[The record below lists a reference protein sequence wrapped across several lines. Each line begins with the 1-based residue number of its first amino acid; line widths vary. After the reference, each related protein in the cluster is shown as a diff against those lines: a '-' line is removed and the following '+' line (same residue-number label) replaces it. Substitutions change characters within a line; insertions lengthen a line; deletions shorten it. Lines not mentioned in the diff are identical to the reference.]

1 MIKAI
6 RIHAV
11 GGPDAMVWEDVP
23 RAEPGP
29 GEALVRHHAVGLN
42 FIDVYFRSGVYKMPS
57 LPGVIGMEGSG
68 VVEAVGRDVTVFR
81 RGDRVAYGNALGAYA
96 EWRVLPADRL
106 VHLPDGIDFDTGAA
120 MMLQGM
126 TVRYLLKQTFRVHRG
141 VTLLVHAAAG
151 GVGLI
156 LCQWASY
163 LGARVIGVVS
173 TEDKAELARAHG
185 ASDVIVGTDELVP
198 TVRRLTEGRM
208 VPVVYDGNGKATFH
222 DSLDC
227 LAPRGLLVSF
237 GNATGEIKGVELS
250 MLATKGSLFVTRP
263 TLATHIADR
272 DSLVATARD
281 LFDMVESG
289 AVKIRIG
296 QRFSLQDAA
305 SAHRALEA
313 RQTTGST
320 VLIP

>member
-1 MIKAI
+1 MMKAI

-81 RGDRVAYGNALGAYA
+81 PGDRVAYGNALGAYA

-141 VTLLVHAAAG
+141 VTILVHAAAG

-198 TVRRLTEGRM
+198 TVRRLTEGHM
-208 VPVVYDGNGKATFH
+208 VPVVYDGTGKATFH

-281 LFDMVESG
+281 LFDVVESG

>member
-1 MIKAI
+1 MMKAI

-81 RGDRVAYGNALGAYA
+81 PGDRVAYGNALGAYA

-141 VTLLVHAAAG
+141 VTILVHAAAG

-198 TVRRLTEGRM
+198 TVRRLTEGHM
-208 VPVVYDGNGKATFH
+208 VPVVYDGTGKATFH

-237 GNATGEIKGVELS
+237 GNATGEIKGMELS

>member
-1 MIKAI
+1 MMKAI

-81 RGDRVAYGNALGAYA
+81 PGDRVAYGNALGAYA

-141 VTLLVHAAAG
+141 VTILVHAAAG
-151 GVGLI
+151 GVGLM
-156 LCQWASY
+156 LCQWA
-163 LGARVIGVVS
+163 
-173 TEDKAELARAHG
+173 
-185 ASDVIVGTDELVP
+185 
-198 TVRRLTEGRM
+198 
-208 VPVVYDGNGKATFH
+208 
-222 DSLDC
+222 
-227 LAPRGLLVSF
+227 
-237 GNATGEIKGVELS
+237 
-250 MLATKGSLFVTRP
+250 
-263 TLATHIADR
+263 
-272 DSLVATARD
+272 
-281 LFDMVESG
+281 
-289 AVKIRIG
+289 
-296 QRFSLQDAA
+296 
-305 SAHRALEA
+305 
-313 RQTTGST
+313 
-320 VLIP
+320 